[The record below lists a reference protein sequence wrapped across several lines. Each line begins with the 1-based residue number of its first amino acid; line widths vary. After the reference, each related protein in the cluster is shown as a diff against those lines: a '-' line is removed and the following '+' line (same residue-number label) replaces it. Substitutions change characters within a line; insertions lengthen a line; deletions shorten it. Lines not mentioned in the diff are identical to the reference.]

1 MMATGDAAHL
11 LRLVTVALDGFEET
25 PLPASVRRALRIA
38 KLQGD
43 GDETVR
49 LSLEL
54 DFDGHRR
61 LAETYPTVLES
72 FMEDRDIGEIG
83 LEVGLD
89 EGVRYLVASIDE
101 LCKAAA
107 DPPMEL
113 STRTKVRRANLAQ
126 VHTHIADGVR
136 ARTFQYLVGCETQ
149 LRLATAAED
158 IFTEHRLATER
169 HLADVAPD
177 VLDQLNAAIDRA
189 GAEGGEARS
198 HALTSCRRVL
208 VAVADYVHPPSPDP
222 YVDGSGIERPVGAGQ
237 YRNRILAAVEV
248 STAGRT
254 YRAALASSVEYLAQR
269 LDRLDE
275 LTQKGVHETVS
286 EAEMRHSVIQTY
298 LLAGEVLFAC
308 AAGNRTSA

>member
-1 MMATGDAAHL
+1 MAVGDAAHL
-11 LRLVTVALDGFEET
+11 LRLITTALDGFEEI

-38 KLQGD
+38 KLRGD
-43 GDETVR
+43 GDATTR
-49 LSLEL
+49 LNFEL
-54 DFDGHRR
+54 DFDGHKG
-61 LAETYPTVLES
+61 LVETYPTVLES
-72 FMEDRDIGEIG
+72 FMEGRDIGEIG
-83 LEVGLD
+83 LDAGLE
-89 EGVRYLVASIDE
+89 EGGRYLIASIDQ
-101 LCKAAA
+101 LCEPAI

-113 STRTKVRRANLAQ
+113 STRTKMRRANLAQ
-126 VHTHIADGVR
+126 LQAHIAVRVR
-136 ARTFQYLVGCETQ
+136 AYTFQYLVGCETQ
-149 LRLATAAED
+149 LRFATAAED

-208 VAVADYVHPPSPDP
+208 VAVADYVYPASPDP
-222 YVDGSGIERPVGAGQ
+222 YVDGSGTTRPVGAGQ
-237 YRNRILAAVEV
+237 YRNRILAAVEI
-248 STAGRT
+248 STAGST
-254 YRAALASSVEYLAQR
+254 YRGALAASVEHLAQW

-286 EAEMRHSVIQTY
+286 EAEMRHGVIQTY

-308 AAGNRTSA
+308 AAGDRTSA